1 MSVGISRL
9 PGSRTAQDH
18 PRGHANTVCVADL
31 PVEEVYA

>member
-1 MSVGISRL
+1 VSVGISR
-9 PGSRTAQDH
+9 PQGCRTAQDH